1 MGIVCIKIG
10 GSTIDSKDLL
20 QELGTSL
27 KNLLGKGHQ
36 PVIIHGGGKDVAR
49 NLKKLKK
56 KFTFIKG
63 HRVTD
68 KTTLKT
74 VQMVLSGD
82 VNKRIVNALLCC
94 GVPAVGISGVD
105 SSLFEADK
113 LLVDGKDIGLVGT
126 ITNVNTNVIEALHS
140 ASMVPVISPV
150 SRSTKGV
157 LYNVNTDLA
166 ASELA
171 VALKAD
177 HLIFLS
183 EVQGVLIDKQVRHE
197 IRNAEIEDLISERH
211 ITKNMVPKIRSAKD
225 AVYRGVYKIHICT
238 WYGPDTIQNELAVET
253 SQGTVIY

>member
-1 MGIVCIKIG
+1 MAIICIKIG
-10 GSTIDSKDLL
+10 DSTIDSNDLL
-20 QELGTSL
+20 QELGTCLKSL
-27 KNLLGKGHQ
+27 LEKGHR
-36 PVIIHGGGKDVAR
+36 PVIIHGGGKGIAR

-56 KFTFIKG
+56 KSTFVGG

-68 KTTLKT
+68 KKALKT

-105 SSLFEADK
+105 GSLFEADK
-113 LLVDGKDIGLVGT
+113 LLIEGKDIGFVGT
-126 ITNVNTNVIEALHS
+126 ITDVNTNVIEALHS
-140 ASMVPVISPV
+140 ASMIPVISPV
-150 SRSTKGV
+150 SRSAKGV

-177 HLIFLS
+177 HLVFLFD
-183 EVQGVLIDKQVRHE
+183 VQGVVIGKKVRHE
-197 IRNAEIEDLISERH
+197 IRNAEIEDLISEGH
-211 ITKNMVPKIRSAKD
+211 ITKGMVPKVRSAMD

-238 WYGPDTIQNELAVET
+238 WHGPNTILNELAVET

>member
-1 MGIVCIKIG
+1 MAIVCIKID
-10 GSTIDSKDLL
+10 GSIIDSKDLL

-27 KNLLGKGHQ
+27 KSLLERGHQ
-36 PVIIHGGGKDVAR
+36 PVIIHGGGKDIAR

-56 KFTFIKG
+56 KFAFVKG

-68 KTTLKT
+68 KKTLKT

-94 GVPAVGISGVD
+94 GVPAVGISGID
-105 SSLFEADK
+105 GGLFEADK
-113 LLVDGKDIGLVGT
+113 LLVDEKDIGFVGT
-126 ITNVNTNVIEALHS
+126 ITDVNTNVIEVLHT
-140 ASMVPVISPV
+140 ASMVPVISPI
-150 SRSTKGV
+150 SRSAKGV

-177 HLIFLS
+177 HLVFLLD
-183 EVQGVLIDKQVRHE
+183 VQGVLIGKKVRQE
-197 IRNAEIEDLISERH
+197 IRNAEIEDLISGEH
-211 ITKNMVPKIRSAKD
+211 IVKGMVPKVLSAKD

-238 WYGPDTIQNELAVET
+238 WYGPDTILNELAVET